1 MHKFRNTEIYIMLVA
16 AMAAAG
22 FLVEFLILLFALQA
36 QGLPLSLNNI
46 RLLFDEHNMFY
57 LANLVPLVSGIT
69 GYFMAVRYVQI
80 RTREREHNALYKKSI
95 ENIVMFAKK
104 IETGDFSHAYE
115 TVNGEEDLHI
125 SLENMR
131 KSLLS
136 FNQKESER
144 AEIAHIIAEANELLR
159 SINETGRLGD
169 EIIGFMAGRLEGVV
183 QAAFYLA
190 EEDPLAGKKLR
201 MTSTYAFDRKKQ
213 MQSEFIFG
221 QGLVGQA
228 EQNRA

>member
-1 MHKFRNTEIYIMLVA
+1 MHRFRNTEIYIMLVA

-22 FLVEFLILLFALQA
+22 FLVEFLIILFSLTARSLPLSGINTRLLFA
-36 QGLPLSLNNI
+36 
-46 RLLFDEHNMFY
+46 EHNIFY
-57 LANLVPLVSGIT
+57 LANLIPLVSAIT
-69 GYFMAVRYVQI
+69 GYFMASRYLQI
-80 RTREREHNALYKKSI
+80 RTRELEHDSLYKKSI

-104 IETGDFSHAYE
+104 IETGDFSHAYK

-131 KSLLS
+131 KSLLC

-169 EIIGFMAGRLEGVV
+169 EIIGFIAGRIEGVV
-183 QAAFYLA
+183 QAAFYFA
-190 EEDPLAGKKLR
+190 EEDPAAGKKLR
-201 MTSTYAFDRKKQ
+201 MTSTYALTERNRCNR
-213 MQSEFIFG
+213 SLC
-221 QGLVGQA
+221 LV
-228 EQNRA
+228 RD